1 MLVGT
6 YFHALFK
13 TFLVHSDVS
22 IWASASQSSTER
34 GITSTVRE
42 RRMRASVVDSL
53 RSTVSFHSQAEL
65 GISSAV
71 YDVNDEVERTRGKE
85 HTFTQDTF
93 LRFYILFK
101 VGCFKP
107 CFDAL
112 TNVLNSVSKDDLG
125 IITILEWR

>member
-1 MLVGT
+1 
-6 YFHALFK
+6 
-13 TFLVHSDVS
+13 
-22 IWASASQSSTER
+22 
-34 GITSTVRE
+34 
-42 RRMRASVVDSL
+42 MRASVVDSL